1 MPKSIMEYEPRYY
14 NLTDEKDRWDG
25 FPLKNLAE
33 YLQRNLWP
41 GAKILDIGC
50 GTASV
55 LKFLP
60 KTVYYTGFDQ
70 SEFAI
75 EKAKRTW
82 VSYPNVNFLAHTGP
96 QAPFGDESFDMAL
109 LIFSLEHLKYPKE
122 ILGECGRMLKKG
134 GAVVVL
140 APNLEFPFAWPNAL
154 RHKNLLY
161 RIIFTILRVL
171 DYLKRVLGIYSFRVL
186 AENITSEKR
195 IYERKD
201 DDLWHMVS
209 SWEVIKF
216 LENKGLTLEELWK
229 DSLAGQVG
237 KKLTGWRKLLT
248 FLPAL
253 RWYGMTLAVVFRKR

>member
-1 MPKSIMEYEPRYY
+1 MEYEPHYY

-33 YLQRNLWP
+33 YLRKNLRP

-60 KTVYYTGFDQ
+60 KTVYYTGLDQ

-75 EKAKRTW
+75 EKARRTW
-82 VSYPNVNFLAHTGP
+82 ANYSNANFLIHTGP
-96 QAPFGDESFDMAL
+96 QVPLGDGSVDITL

-122 ILGECGRMLKKG
+122 ILAACGRALKKG
-134 GAVVVL
+134 GSMVIL

-154 RHKNLLY
+154 RHRTFPY
-161 RIIFTILRVL
+161 RIFFTILRIG
-171 DYLKRVLGIYSFRVL
+171 DYMKRILGGYSFRVL
-186 AENITSEKR
+186 AGNITSEKG

-216 LENKGLTLEELWK
+216 LEGNGLALQEFWREK
-229 DSLAGQVG
+229 EP
-237 KKLTGWRKLLT
+237 TGWRKLLT
-248 FLPAL
+248 HFPTLH
-253 RWYGMTLAVVFRKR
+253 RYGVTLAAVFKK